1 MIVFGWSELPNYAI
15 DCLKFF
21 SKKNKI
27 LLLTDNKKAKI
38 LIPSVKVK
46 IIKLDKKYSWE
57 ELGCRNPRYFFF
69 TGWNNKAFN
78 NLARKKFQK
87 IFV

>member
-1 MIVFGWSELPNYAI
+1 MIVFGWSELPNYDRLPKI
-15 DCLKFF
+15 F

-46 IIKLDKKYSWE
+46 IIKLIKVYWK
-57 ELGCRNPRYFFF
+57 N
-69 TGWNNKAFN
+69 
-78 NLARKKFQK
+78 
-87 IFV
+87 